1 MRLRLPLPCLL
12 TMLAAL
18 CPAWAAAQTDY
29 YNTDAGRPLII
40 EDAYPVEYRGLELQ
54 VAPLRVERSSG
65 GAYHW
70 SIEPE
75 VAFGILPRTQLEVGV
90 PIVFLDGGTGS
101 RGATGLGGVHLSLL
115 HNLNVETTIPAL
127 AAAGELLIPAGG
139 FGPDRVYGTAKGIA
153 TKTFRWA
160 RFHVN
165 GSYTFG
171 SEPQAGEAGVEEV
184 ARWLAGMSVDR
195 TFPLKSALVGVE
207 VVARQPIHA
216 EEVVEWLV
224 GAGARY
230 QLDPRWALDG
240 GIGYVFTGSERPW
253 SLTLGGAYALGL
265 PWRRR

>member
-1 MRLRLPLPCLL
+1 MRLLLPGL
-12 TMLAAL
+12 LAAML
-18 CPAWAAAQTDY
+18 MAMSPVQGAAQTDY

-54 VAPLRVERSSG
+54 VAPLRLERSSG
-65 GAYHW
+65 SVYRW

-75 VAFGILPRTQLEVGV
+75 VAFGILPRTQLEVGL
-90 PIVFLDGGTGS
+90 PIVFVDRGAGS
-101 RGATGLGGVHLSLL
+101 RAATGLGGVELSLL

-127 AAAGELLIPAGG
+127 AAAGELLIPAGT
-139 FGPDRVYGTAKGIA
+139 FGPDRAYATTKGIA
-153 TKTFRWA
+153 TKTFSWA

-171 SEPQAGEAGVEEV
+171 SEPPAGETGVEEV
-184 ARWLAGMSVDR
+184 ARWLAGVSVDR
-195 TFPLKSALVGVE
+195 TYPLRSTLIGLE
-207 VVARQPIHA
+207 LVARQPIHT
-216 EEVVEWLV
+216 EEDVEWLV

-240 GIGYVFTGSERPW
+240 GIGYVLTGSERPW
-253 SLTLGGAYALGL
+253 SITFGGAFALGL